1 MSRVDDLRERAKR
14 YQERA
19 EAMRG
24 RHGSVD
30 TIYVIADRDIEI
42 GGGLMAGALAYRLFI
57 WLLPFALV
65 VVGGIGVA
73 ADVSSESPARAAHTL
88 GLTGIVANSVS
99 GASRGSARWY
109 ALLIGVPVLIW
120 ASRGL
125 LKALVVV
132 HRLVWGDQRRT
143 VSKPTLA
150 NTARLLAM
158 LVVYFAIRQLA
169 RWVGEWTG
177 SIVLRSLTGVVALAV
192 WWLVVSLRLPHGE
205 AHWRD
210 LVPGAVLM
218 ALGLELLT
226 DIGTYVIVPRVES
239 SQSTYGALG
248 TAAALLFGLYII
260 SRLVVAAAVV
270 NATVWERRAA
280 SGRSG

>member
-1 MSRVDDLRERAKR
+1 VSRVDDLRERAKR

-73 ADVSSESPARAAHTL
+73 ADVCSESPASAAHTL

-109 ALLIGVPVLIW
+109 ALLIGVPILIW

-177 SIVLRSLTGVVALAV
+177 SIALRSLTGVVALAV

-270 NATVWERRAA
+270 NATVWERRVA